1 MMGREDPPQ
10 PSLFYTSFNLDKRV
24 RSNHPLRK
32 VSKVIDFGFVSDD
45 VEHLYGYNGNVSV
58 PPAGGEANE
67 CSTWYTGGRPFCNIT
82 GVRPGI

>member
-10 PSLFYTSFNLDKRV
+10 PSLFYTSFSLDKRV

-45 VEHLYGYNGNVSV
+45 ERNHWGQY
-58 PPAGGEANE
+58 PPFTLF
-67 CSTWYTGGRPFCNIT
+67 STRIPEI
-82 GVRPGI
+82 